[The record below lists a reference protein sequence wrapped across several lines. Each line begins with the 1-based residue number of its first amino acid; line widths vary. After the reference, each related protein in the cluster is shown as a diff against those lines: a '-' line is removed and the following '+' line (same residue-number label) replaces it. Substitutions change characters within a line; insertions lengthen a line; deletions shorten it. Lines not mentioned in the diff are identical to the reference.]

1 MLCVTMLTLRL
12 PADPADAAGLPLHER
27 VAAALRRAL
36 AEGQVAVGGLL
47 PTARDVAAALDV
59 HPNTVLRAY
68 RTLRD
73 EGLVDLRAGRG
84 ARVLPGAAAPAGLT
98 GPVDA
103 LLRAAAR
110 AGVGLDDLVALLRD
124 RARRGPGR
132 PGAAGPTASAG
143 MDPATDPTVDPTTS
157 PDPTPTEDPS

>member
-1 MLCVTMLTLRL
+1 MLTLRL
-12 PADPADAAGLPLHER
+12 PADPADAAGLALHER

-36 AEGQVAVGGLL
+36 AEGEVAVGGLL
-47 PTARDVAAALDV
+47 PPARALAVALDV

-84 ARVLPGAAAPAGLT
+84 ARVLPGAPAPAALV
-98 GPVDA
+98 GPVDD

-110 AGVGLDDLVALLRD
+110 AGVTTDELMVIVRERAARHRD
-124 RARRGPGR
+124 SHR
-132 PGAAGPTASAG
+132 
-143 MDPATDPTVDPTTS
+143 DPHQ
-157 PDPTPTEDPS
+157 EDTR